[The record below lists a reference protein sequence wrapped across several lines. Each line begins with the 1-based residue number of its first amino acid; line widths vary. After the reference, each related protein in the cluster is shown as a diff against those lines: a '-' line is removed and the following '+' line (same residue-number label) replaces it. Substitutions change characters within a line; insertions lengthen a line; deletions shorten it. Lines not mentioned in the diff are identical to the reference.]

1 MNNKGQGMSTNT
13 IVILI
18 LAVVVLVV
26 LILGFTMGW
35 NKIAPWISSS
45 NVDNIVNSCGAAC
58 STNALYDFCSYER
71 ELKDA
76 EGNKIKTTCAVFAEA
91 DEYSKYGVD
100 SCNLD
105 CNKKC
110 EEIKIDG
117 VSGKFSSSVGENQ
130 IDISSL
136 ASDLEDE
143 QYCVI

>member
-35 NKIAPWISSS
+35 SKIAPWLSST
-45 NVDNIVNSCGAAC
+45 NVDNIANSCSAAC
-58 STNALYDFCSYER
+58 STASLYDYCSVER

-76 EGNKIKTTCAVFAEA
+76 ENNKIKTTCAVFAEA
-91 DEYSKYGVD
+91 EEYQKYGIE
-100 SCNLD
+100 SCSLD
-105 CNKKC
+105 CKKPC

-117 VSGKFSSSVGENQ
+117 VSANIEDSLDDQK
-130 IDISSL
+130 IDLSAL
-136 ASDLEDE
+136 ANDIGDN
-143 QYCVI
+143 QYCLW

>member
-35 NKIAPWISSS
+35 NKLAPWISSS
-45 NVDNIVNSCGAAC
+45 NVDNIVNSCSAAC

-76 EGNKIKTTCAVFAEA
+76 EGNSIKTTCAVFAEIP
-91 DEYSKYGVD
+91 EYFKYGIE
-100 SCNLD
+100 SCRLD

-117 VSGKFSSSVGENQ
+117 TAGEIATSVGENQ
-130 IDISSL
+130 IDVSSL
-136 ASDLEDE
+136 ASGLVEG